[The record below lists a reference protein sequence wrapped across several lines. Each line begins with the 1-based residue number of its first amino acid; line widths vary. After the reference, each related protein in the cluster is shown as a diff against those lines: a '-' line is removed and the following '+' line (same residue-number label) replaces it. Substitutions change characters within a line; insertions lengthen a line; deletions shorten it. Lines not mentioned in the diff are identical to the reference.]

1 MNAQAT
7 LFCVSIFVISGNLWG
22 AETSLPAIKKQNKLY
37 FREASMIK
45 KKVSDTPLDEYLSNY
60 LNSPSVKGINILQV
74 NAS

>member
-1 MNAQAT
+1 LIGTNLNASHVG
-7 LFCVSIFVISGNLWG
+7 F
-22 AETSLPAIKKQNKLY
+22 AIKKQNKLY